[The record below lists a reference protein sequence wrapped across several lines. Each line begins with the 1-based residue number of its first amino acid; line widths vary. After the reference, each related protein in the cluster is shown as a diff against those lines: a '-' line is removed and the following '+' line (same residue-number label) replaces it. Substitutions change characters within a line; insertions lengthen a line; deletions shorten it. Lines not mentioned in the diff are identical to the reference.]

1 MPDARGADPNF
12 VAGLQKGLAV
22 MECFD
27 DEHERLT
34 IAEVARMTSLSRA
47 AARRCLLTLE
57 ALGYA
62 GFDGKFFTLKPRI
75 LKLGYAYL
83 SSTALPQLLQPFL
96 EEVSEATHESSSASL
111 LDGEEIVYI
120 ARAATKRIMSV
131 GLSVGSRLPA
141 FCTSMGRVLLAGL
154 PPEEARA
161 RLASAERRRLT
172 PFTRTGVDEL
182 LAILEEVRS
191 AGYAINDQE
200 LEMGLA
206 SIAVPVQNTTGR
218 TVAAINVGAQAARIP
233 AAELAQRY
241 LPRLLA
247 AQASLRPLIKP

>member
-1 MPDARGADPNF
+1 MPGARSADPNF

-34 IAEVARMTSLSRA
+34 IAEIARMTGLSRA
-47 AARRCLLTLE
+47 AVRRCLLTLQ

-62 GFDGKFFTLKPRI
+62 GLDGKFFTLKPRI

-96 EEVSEATHESSSASL
+96 EEVSEATHESCSASL

-141 FCTSMGRVLLAGL
+141 FCTSMGRVLLAAL
-154 PPEEARA
+154 PPDEARA
-161 RLASAERRRLT
+161 RLAGAERRRLT
-172 PFTRTGVDEL
+172 PLTRTAVEEL
-182 LAILEEVRS
+182 LAILDKVRG

-206 SIAVPVQNTTGR
+206 SIAVPVVNAAGR
-218 TVAAINVGAQAARIP
+218 TVAAINLGAQAARVT
-233 AAELAQRY
+233 AGELAERF
-241 LPRLLA
+241 LPRLLN